1 MNNVSKKLELK
12 NISKGFSGNLVLKN
26 TSFEAISGE
35 IHALLGA
42 NGAGKSTL
50 MNILGGNLLMDN
62 GEILINNSK
71 IAINNPRD
79 AAFNKIAFVHQEL
92 SILPTMNVA
101 ENIFIN
107 KFPKKNNVLINK
119 KKTYKDTKII
129 LKRLGC
135 NFSPDTICEFLSTG
149 EQQMVEIGRALA
161 ENPNIIIFDEPTS
174 SLDEENE
181 KKIMDLI
188 AKFKN
193 DKIIIVITHKNKY
206 LSTFDKVYHLKN
218 KSLNKL

>member
-1 MNNVSKKLELK
+1 MNNDSKILELK
-12 NISKGFSGNLVLKN
+12 NISKEFSGNLVLKN

-107 KFPKKNNVLINK
+107 KFPKKK
-119 KKTYKDTKII
+119 RYTYK
-129 LKRLGC
+129 
-135 NFSPDTICEFLSTG
+135 
-149 EQQMVEIGRALA
+149 Q
-161 ENPNIIIFDEPTS
+161 
-174 SLDEENE
+174 E
-181 KKIMDLI
+181 KNL
-188 AKFKN
+188 
-193 DKIIIVITHKNKY
+193 
-206 LSTFDKVYHLKN
+206 
-218 KSLNKL
+218 

>member
-1 MNNVSKKLELK
+1 MNNDSKILELK
-12 NISKGFSGNLVLKN
+12 NISKEFSGNLVLKN
-26 TSFEAISGE
+26 TSFKAIGGE

-107 KFPKKNNVLINK
+107 KFPKK
-119 KKTYKDTKII
+119 
-129 LKRLGC
+129 
-135 NFSPDTICEFLSTG
+135 
-149 EQQMVEIGRALA
+149 
-161 ENPNIIIFDEPTS
+161 
-174 SLDEENE
+174 
-181 KKIMDLI
+181 
-188 AKFKN
+188 KN
-193 DKIIIVITHKNKY
+193 
-206 LSTFDKVYHLKN
+206 
-218 KSLNKL
+218 